1 MITDK
6 DLEELE
12 KAFTHYSKRGAKCE
26 ESALQMALDELDHV
40 KREDLTDAD
49 IKALWGVSENL

>member
-12 KAFTHYSKRGAKCE
+12 EVFTYYSNRGAKCE

-49 IKALWGVSENL
+49 IKALWAHL